1 MAPIGG
7 AAKQRP
13 RGRATRT
20 TIARTEVRGPVH
32 GGKTLSSI
40 GYELVETPH
49 RRILAKTLSGEPWRP
64 TGARRSSG
72 HVAGLSDGAER
83 GGEKRQGIAH
93 KRVAAERQVSRN
105 RSNREPHGC
114 TRDRDGMPGRGKGL
128 PGKSPGST
136 TPGRRG
142 GI

>member
-40 GYELVETPH
+40 GYELAETPH
-49 RRILAKTLSGEPWRP
+49 RRIFAKTLSREPWRP

-83 GGEKRQGIAH
+83 GGEKRQVIAH

-114 TRDRDGMPGRGKGL
+114 TRDRDGMQGRGKGL
-128 PGKSPGST
+128 PGRSPGCT
-136 TPGRRG
+136 TPGQRG

>member
-1 MAPIGG
+1 MDPYTGVKLSARSVTNWS
-7 AAKQRP
+7 RP
-13 RGRATRT
+13 PTRRIRRIFSDDPVGRA
-20 TIARTEVRGPVH
+20 A
-32 GGKTLSSI
+32 
-40 GYELVETPH
+40 LVVDPTPT
-49 RRILAKTLSGEPWRP
+49 ANANDTPAVDP
-64 TGARRSSG
+64 TPTARRSSG

>member
-49 RRILAKTLSGEPWRP
+49 RRILAKTLPGEPWRP